1 MEIEREEREA
11 TWESKR
17 SLVNWNSFGGIL
29 YYSYNRSQGFSKS
42 IYLSLGLSK
51 LEFFAIFCTI
61 FVRLF
66 PPKNSIGKK
75 PE

>member
-29 YYSYNRSQGFSKS
+29 YYSYNRSPQ
-42 IYLSLGLSK
+42 
-51 LEFFAIFCTI
+51 
-61 FVRLF
+61 
-66 PPKNSIGKK
+66 NSIGKK